1 MRLERVVI
9 GVDFS
14 KQSTAAVRWIAN
26 AFAPD
31 AELILVHALDLSRPP
46 DFVAWRD
53 LPFDVDTAREK
64 ERLTSRLQRFGRSI
78 RKASVRVVVHEGRA
92 ARVIANVA
100 KAERAD
106 LVAVGEHTR
115 RNPFRDMLSTTA
127 EALLAMSPVPVLLV
141 RRVPEGAP
149 RGVLAPV
156 EPSPVAPLV
165 LRTAASLASSW
176 DAPMTAL
183 YVLNAHWAARIA
195 ITSTEAKAHQ
205 VEERMIASARDWLHS
220 TMAEAGVNA
229 DRALAL
235 VQLGE
240 ARRDIVA
247 AASRDGTDLIV
258 MGSRGAGGIGQ
269 VLLGSVARTV
279 LRASPCPVLV
289 LTDRTAEPALTE
301 KSLDSGGSPRRE

>member
-1 MRLERVVI
+1 MRLERIVI

-14 KQSTAAVRWIAN
+14 RPSTAVVRWIAN

-31 AELILVHALDLSRPP
+31 TELILVHALDLSRPP
-46 DFVAWRD
+46 DFVTGRD
-53 LPFDVDTAREK
+53 LPFDVDTAGEK
-64 ERLTSRLQRFGRSI
+64 DRLANRLQRFGRSI
-78 RKASVRVVVHEGRA
+78 RKDRIRVAVHEGRA

-106 LVAVGEHTR
+106 LLAVGEHTR
-115 RNPFRDMLSTTA
+115 RNPLRDMLSTTA
-127 EALLAMSPVPVLLV
+127 EALLALSPVPVLLA

-156 EPSPVAPLV
+156 EPSPVASLV

-176 DAPMTAL
+176 GAPITAL

-195 ITSTEAKAHQ
+195 ITSTETKAHQ
-205 VEERMIASARDWLHS
+205 IEERMIASARDWLHS
-220 TMAEAGVNA
+220 TMVAAGVNA
-229 DRALAL
+229 DRVLAF

-240 ARRDIVA
+240 ARRDIIA
-247 AASRDGTDLIV
+247 AASRGGTDLIV

-289 LTDRTAEPALTE
+289 LTNRAFEPALTE
-301 KSLDSGGSPRRE
+301 

>member
-1 MRLERVVI
+1 MRVERVVV

-14 KQSTAAVRWIAN
+14 RPSTAAVRWIAN
-26 AFAPD
+26 AFAPA

-46 DFVAWRD
+46 DFVAGRD

-64 ERLTSRLQRFGRSI
+64 ERLTNRLRRFGHSI
-78 RKASVRVVVHEGRA
+78 RKDRIQVVVHEGRA

-106 LVAVGEHTR
+106 LVVVGEHTR
-115 RNPFRDMLSTTA
+115 RNPLRDMLSTTA
-127 EALLAMSPVPVLLV
+127 EALLALSPVPVLLA

-156 EPSPVAPLV
+156 EPSPVAALV
-165 LRTAASLASSW
+165 LRTAASLASNW
-176 DAPMTAL
+176 GAPITAL

-195 ITSTEAKAHQ
+195 ITSTETKAHQ
-205 VEERMIASARDWLHS
+205 IEERMIASAHDWLHT
-220 TMAEAGVNA
+220 TMVEAGVNA

-247 AASRDGTDLIV
+247 AASTGGTDLIV

-289 LTDRTAEPALTE
+289 MANRTAEPALTE
-301 KSLDSGGSPRRE
+301 